1 MSDSETQ
8 RASDLRAVITQGL
21 PYEPSHYAWT
31 RAMPRAP
38 RKYVL
43 ICVHL
48 WLTNN
53 VANAR

>member
-31 RAMPRAP
+31 RTTPRAS

-53 VANAR
+53 VINAR